1 MPGCQGGVTRVKAG
15 QVQGGGGC
23 CMFRDY
29 EPLIMANFPTA
40 AAREWTCSFP

>member
-1 MPGCQGGVTRVKAG
+1 MPGCQGGVTRFQTG
-15 QVQGGGGC
+15 QVQRDGGSGMFGG
-23 CMFRDY
+23 Y